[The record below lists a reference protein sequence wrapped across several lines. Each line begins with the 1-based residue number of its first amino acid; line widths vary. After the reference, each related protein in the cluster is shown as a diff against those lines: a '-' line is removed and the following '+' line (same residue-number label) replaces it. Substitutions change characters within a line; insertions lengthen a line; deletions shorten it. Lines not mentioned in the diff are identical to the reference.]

1 MKLLGLSLI
10 LLFSGLSIQAQACER
25 NHDECFSVRW
35 RFQFQQSVA
44 ALENP
49 GQVNEV
55 LSQLVSIAE
64 THRFHP
70 QSIINGYEAVAK
82 SFGSSNTAQIKAALR
97 RIAQHAQDSE
107 DFVDLASFTV
117 AVERRENSPTQSVEA
132 VDLVGRHWHLENAG
146 EAYLQALNGLGSP
159 HTDHVRSAFR
169 KMVDYSD
176 AGDLLEMA
184 KVLSRVERREN
195 APSQSVEGLVWI
207 LKGARVCGSIADAAY
222 VYLELLS
229 SIGSGN
235 TAEVQKNY
243 RTVMGL

>member
-1 MKLLGLSLI
+1 
-10 LLFSGLSIQAQACER
+10 
-25 NHDECFSVRW
+25 
-35 RFQFQQSVA
+35 
-44 ALENP
+44 
-49 GQVNEV
+49 
-55 LSQLVSIAE
+55 
-64 THRFHP
+64 
-70 QSIINGYEAVAK
+70 
-82 SFGSSNTAQIKAALR
+82 
-97 RIAQHAQDSE
+97 
-107 DFVDLASFTV
+107 
-117 AVERRENSPTQSVEA
+117 
-132 VDLVGRHWHLENAG
+132 
-146 EAYLQALNGLGSP
+146 
-159 HTDHVRSAFR
+159 
-169 KMVDYSD
+169 MVDYSD